1 MKPSSRISVDF
12 STSGAGLRPAKP
24 AHADSREE
32 QGLPGFSSR
41 YESAVQSDK
50 KQEVS
55 RQKNEPS
62 ASQQARA
69 EKSSVRPTE
78 KKQAGNDK
86 LDGAGRHE
94 AAKATAKETSKD
106 AIETAD
112 ADETQSEGNEEHI
125 RAEAEALLDRL
136 NASSQQ
142 LQTAKDGK
150 ELPPESDVEAQEID
164 AAAFWAAGNTTQ
176 PGQVAS
182 QTGDVDAL
190 TEGDAIMAGR
200 QGKLAQLLAAQ
211 TQTAAD
217 GKANAPELSALAG
230 AVQSATLGD
239 SAATT
244 AGESQPDWLSD
255 AIARLTA
262 SKGGEAGLQDGG
274 QAGQQSGA
282 QSGMT
287 AGLNAALMDAGL
299 QLDGAQTDSPATS
312 QIGGQQNN
320 LQSLAAGLQRGDAA
334 QAQQPPLPLQREM
347 AGEQLA
353 ERVQMLMSK
362 NLKHVD
368 IRLDP
373 PELGRLQIKLHINQD
388 QASVQFNVSNAQT
401 RDLIE
406 QAMPRLRELLQQQ
419 GIQLAQGSVQQD
431 SGQQLAG
438 QQAGGQQQG
447 TGNSGGGR
455 HAEAAEEDA
464 GSAVA
469 MTVSE
474 QRDGID
480 YYA

>member
-1 MKPSSRISVDF
+1 MKPSSGISVDF

-69 EKSSVRPTE
+69 EKSSVRPSE
-78 KKQAGNDK
+78 KKQAGDDK

-106 AIETAD
+106 AVETAD
-112 ADETQSEGNEEHI
+112 AQSEGNEENI

-150 ELPPESDVEAQEID
+150 ELPPESDGEVQEID

-176 PGQVAS
+176 PGQVAAQS
-182 QTGDVDAL
+182 GDADAL
-190 TEGDAIMAGR
+190 TEGDALMAGR

-211 TQTAAD
+211 TQMAAD
-217 GKANAPELSALAG
+217 GKAKAPELSALAG
-230 AVQSATLGD
+230 AVQSATQGD

-262 SKGGEAGLQDGG
+262 SKGGDAGLQDGG

-299 QLDGAQTDSPATS
+299 QLDGAQADSPATS

-334 QAQQPPLPLQREM
+334 QTQQPPLPLQREM

-438 QQAGGQQQG
+438 QQTGGQQQG